1 MKISNTLAATH
12 LAAFALVFLLFS
24 AAVVFAD
31 ASTISKT
38 TSQSESAQQSILLS
52 QSDTSIH
59 SIADDSFQSDR
70 WLSPLIGLKT
80 FTEDVGA
87 RVTLRPRLKARNNEG
102 ALGQAPWYGMAF
114 GLACTTLAA
123 LMLG

>member
-1 MKISNTLAATH
+1 MKIFATL
-12 LAAFALVFLLFS
+12 LFLLCS
-24 AAVVFAD
+24 AVAVVA
-31 ASTISKT
+31 TT
-38 TSQSESAQQSILLS
+38 TSQSESAQQSIIIT
-52 QSDTSIH
+52 QSDVAIH
-59 SIADDSFQSDR
+59 SMADDPLRTQSNR

-87 RVTLRPRLKARNNEG
+87 RVTLRPRLKARNEG
-102 ALGQAPWYGMAF
+102 TLGQAPWYGMAF

>member
-1 MKISNTLAATH
+1 MKIFH
-12 LAAFALVFLLFS
+12 ILLFLA
-24 AAVVFAD
+24 AAVVA
-31 ASTISKT
+31 TT
-38 TSQSESAQQSILLS
+38 TSQSESAQQSIIIT
-52 QSDTSIH
+52 QSDAAIH
-59 SIADDSFQSDR
+59 SMADNSLRTQSDR
-70 WLSPLIGLKT
+70 WLGPLIGLKA

-87 RVTLRPRLKARNNEG
+87 RVTLRTRLKARNEG